1 MEKRILEGIV
11 ARAGGNC
18 AVAVI
23 GPPQCGKSAVLRALA
38 AGCGVACGEDGSFAV
53 RLESGEL
60 SVAECASDMPEGC
73 RAALL
78 VTSDGSFG
86 GPRARLE
93 AEEEGIAQK
102 LTAAGI
108 PFLILVNGADPDSA
122 DCEGV
127 RAGAEAKWGA
137 ALALNAESGCDAEEV
152 FSALVLCFPPLRLD
166 LVLPDWLAALP
177 EDSKPA
183 ADILARVRAAAPS
196 IRTLRGC
203 ASLADAFTDGELVC
217 ESCETDAETGKAVC
231 RFAAKEGAFYRVLSE
246 ECGEEIADDLHLMA
260 YVRSLREAKRF
271 YDRFGKAFAA
281 AESGGYAVV
290 QPDAEAQLLPPELL
304 RKGAKCGVR
313 LRADA
318 PSYHVVRVDV
328 HSDVSPITGEGE
340 QGEQLARNMLDCYE
354 RDADA
359 FWNTDMFGRTFR
371 DMVCDGLREKTV
383 PLDARDKLRRA
394 LVRIVNEGK
403 GGVLCIL
410 L

>member
-1 MEKRILEGIV
+1 MEMRILESIA
-11 ARAGGNC
+11 ARAGGSC
-18 AVAVI
+18 AVAVA

-38 AGCGVACGEDGSFAV
+38 SGCGGAAGEDGGFAV
-53 RLESGEL
+53 RLEGGEV
-60 SVAECASDMPEGC
+60 SAAEGRPAGC

-78 VTSDGSFG
+78 VTTDGSFG
-86 GPRARLE
+86 VPRAPAEEEKIAQALE
-93 AEEEGIAQK
+93 AE
-102 LTAAGI
+102 GI
-108 PFLILVNGADPDSA
+108 PFLVLVNAADPASA
-122 DCEGV
+122 ACEGV
-127 RAGAEAKWGA
+127 RAELEGRWGA
-137 ALALNAESGCDAEEV
+137 ALALNTEAGCDAEEI
-152 FSALVLCFPPLRLD
+152 FSALLLCFPPVRLD
-166 LVLPDWLAALP
+166 LFLPDWLAVLP
-177 EDSKPA
+177 EDSKSA
-183 ADILARVRAAAPS
+183 ADILARVRAAAPA

-203 ASLADAFTDGELVC
+203 ASIADAFADGDLFC
-217 ESCETDAETGKAVC
+217 ESCETDAETGRAVC
-231 RFAAKEGAFYRVLSE
+231 RLAAKEGAFYRALSE
-246 ECGEEIADDLHLMA
+246 ECGAEIAGDLDLMA
-260 YVRSLREAKRF
+260 YVRSLREAKGF
-271 YDRFGKAFAA
+271 YDKFGKAFAA
-281 AESGGYAVV
+281 AESSGYAVV
-290 QPDAEAQLLPPELL
+290 QPDAEARLLPPELL
-304 RKGAKCGVR
+304 RRGAKCGVR

-340 QGEQLARNMLDCYE
+340 QGEQLARNMLDCYG

>member
-1 MEKRILEGIV
+1 M
-11 ARAGGNC
+11 
-18 AVAVI
+18 
-23 GPPQCGKSAVLRALA
+23 
-38 AGCGVACGEDGSFAV
+38 
-53 RLESGEL
+53 
-60 SVAECASDMPEGC
+60 
-73 RAALL
+73 
-78 VTSDGSFG
+78 
-86 GPRARLE
+86 
-93 AEEEGIAQK
+93 
-102 LTAAGI
+102 
-108 PFLILVNGADPDSA
+108 
-122 DCEGV
+122 
-127 RAGAEAKWGA
+127 
-137 ALALNAESGCDAEEV
+137 
-152 FSALVLCFPPLRLD
+152 
-166 LVLPDWLAALP
+166 
-177 EDSKPA
+177 
-183 ADILARVRAAAPS
+183 
-196 IRTLRGC
+196 
-203 ASLADAFTDGELVC
+203 
-217 ESCETDAETGKAVC
+217 
-231 RFAAKEGAFYRVLSE
+231 LSE